1 MNKSYLISSILSLS
15 LLTGCT
21 TTTAL
26 NHFTNDTQS
35 AYAIHNTKK
44 GDLNFKNENRAMIF
58 ATYLNN
64 INKKYETEKL
74 NSFVIGLHLANQDNH
89 ELEKNGYKVLL
100 NGNEAMSIT
109 TLDTDSKLVQS
120 IPLKNN
126 WANYY
131 LVHFKNNDEIKTL
144 NITLSHSKFGQ
155 TALNFQK

>member
-1 MNKSYLISSILSLS
+1 MNKFYLLSSIISLTLLS
-15 LLTGCT
+15 GCA

-35 AYAIHNTKK
+35 SYAIHNTKK
-44 GDLNFKNENRAMIF
+44 ADLNYKNENKAMIF
-58 ATYLNN
+58 VTYLNN

-74 NSFVIGLHLANQDNH
+74 NSFVIGLHLVNQDNH

-100 NGNEAMSIT
+100 NGKEAVSIT
-109 TLDTDSKLVQS
+109 TLDTNSKLVQS

-131 LVHFKNNDEIKTL
+131 LVHYKNDELKTL
-144 NITLSHSKFGQ
+144 NIKLTHSQFGQ
-155 TALNFQK
+155 TSLSFQK